1 MGGDERVVRLSIP
14 AKPEYIVLSRLAL
27 AGLARFRTLPADT
40 LADLKLAVTE
50 ACSNSV
56 RHAYDGNHGGQV
68 EIVYRLETDRLVV
81 DVLDDGPGFPEQQ
94 PRRFPEQQLRR
105 DEPDESGLGLAI
117 IRSLTDELELGGR
130 DGRPGARLRFM
141 KKLAE

>member
-1 MGGDERVVRLSIP
+1 MGSDERVVRLSIP

-40 LADLKLAVTE
+40 LADLKLALTE

-68 EIVYRLETDRLVV
+68 EIVYRLETDRLIV

-94 PRRFPEQQLRR
+94 PRR

-117 IRSLTDELELGGR
+117 IRSVTDELELGER
-130 DGRPGARLRFM
+130 DGRPGARLRFV